1 MGVSTAKETEAPS
14 AEGYWA
20 LLERI
25 GASPGL
31 RRAPRLREFL
41 DYVARRSFRDGCIQI
56 HEQEIG
62 VAVFGRPETYDTS
75 VDNIVRANA
84 TELRKR
90 IEACFESDGR
100 LEPLLMDISRG
111 SCVPVFRHRPAAAQP
126 NLPYFE
132 VLLKTTRASDTPVS
146 SVVTA

>member
-1 MGVSTAKETEAPS
+1 MEVSLSKESETPTSQEC
-14 AEGYWA
+14 WA

-25 GASPGL
+25 EACAGL

-41 DYVARRSFRDGCIQI
+41 DYVARRSLRDGCIQI

-62 VAVFGRPETYDTS
+62 TAVFGRPETYDTS

-90 IEACFESDGR
+90 IETYFES
-100 LEPLLMDISRG
+100 EG
-111 SCVPVFRHRPAAAQP
+111 SEESLRCV
-126 NLPYFE
+126 
-132 VLLKTTRASDTPVS
+132 
-146 SVVTA
+146 

>member
-1 MGVSTAKETEAPS
+1 MGVSTPKETEAP
-14 AEGYWA
+14 AVEACWA

-41 DYVARRSFRDGCIQI
+41 DYVARRSLHDGCMQI

-62 VAVFGRPETYDTS
+62 IAVFGRPDTYDTS

-90 IEACFESDGR
+90 IEAYFESEGAHET
-100 LEPLLMDISRG
+100 LIVDIPRG
-111 SCVPVFRHRPAAAQP
+111 SYVPVFRFRPAPAETVA
-126 NLPYFE
+126 LIFSRIRG
-132 VLLKTTRASDTPVS
+132 TRP
-146 SVVTA
+146 